1 MPPKT
6 STALP
11 PALPPVH
18 SAPPEAKPTPPP
30 STSQAAGAP
39 PASGDHVARPPNA
52 GVLLMQSALA
62 DGGGAHIHKPKGDKS
77 TSTAKTATSGKAS
90 ATDLA
95 QFDTKIAAIRNHPA
109 YTALSADGKKT
120 TEDIITTARTK
131 SNPIYYA
138 DKLKLLFDTPD
149 APPTTV
155 ASSNSQQVSDSI
167 KASKTRLQNP
177 VAKANITKEEKI
189 TADKARVWTTLSG
202 VGATY
207 KVDRS
212 DVENVVV
219 KMKVQLTGNA
229 KDVANTKA
237 LEDDI
242 EKKAAAHGYT
252 LDIEFVDHGG
262 ADVFTVKA
270 DPTKWTTSGNWVGST
285 FDIAHEAHHLLN
297 LDDRYDYI
305 ESHADNA
312 EMDMETRLHWFN
324 VQAKKPFDANG
335 KHSIMGDGAKPLHD
349 DVCNV
354 TQTADQAQCVKD
366 RTAAHGGR

>member
-1 MPPKT
+1 
-6 STALP
+6 
-11 PALPPVH
+11 
-18 SAPPEAKPTPPP
+18 
-30 STSQAAGAP
+30 
-39 PASGDHVARPPNA
+39 
-52 GVLLMQSALA
+52 MQSALA
-62 DGGGAHIHKPKGDKS
+62 AGDGHIHKPKGDKS
-77 TSTAKTATSGKAS
+77 TSTAKTAASGKAS
-90 ATDLA
+90 AADLA

-109 YTALSADGKKT
+109 YKALSADGKKT

-212 DVENVVV
+212 DVKNVVV

-312 EMDMETRLHWFN
+312 EMGMETRLHWFN

-354 TQTADQAQCVKD
+354 TQAADQAQCVKD